1 MFLEPG
7 GYKGLQFNM
16 SLWWKMHARPEPK
29 DRTDMLIDRIL
40 EAWTENRQFIVT
52 KQEDEA
58 IRSKLKA
65 ARIEPFVWE
74 SSNLVSAMVG

>member
-1 MFLEPG
+1 
-7 GYKGLQFNM
+7 
-16 SLWWKMHARPEPK
+16 
-29 DRTDMLIDRIL
+29 MLIDRIL